1 MRLGPWIL
9 VILACAAPAAT
20 AVDVNVASDEEKK
33 LEQSALTPR
42 EGRGYLDTIAL
53 EEWALARAH
62 RSPSGALWRSCAL
75 PGWGQLYNHQ
85 PVKAG
90 VIMAAEGATLGFAIG
105 NYVTSRRYLREARA
119 ATDDETKK
127 RYYGYHQDYVV
138 DTEFWGWL
146 FVGCIA
152 YSMMDA
158 YVDANLSDWD
168 VKDLPQDKPASSR
181 VNVEPTATGLS
192 ISIGFL

>member
-1 MRLGPWIL
+1 MGLAIRLL
-9 VILACAAPAAT
+9 SLLLCAAAAAT

-33 LEQSALTPR
+33 LEQKALAPR
-42 EGRGYLDTIAL
+42 EGLGYYDTLAL
-53 EEWALARAH
+53 EEWALVHAY

-75 PGWGQLYNHQ
+75 PGWGQLYNRR
-85 PVKAG
+85 PIKAG
-90 VIMAAEGATLGFAIG
+90 AIMAAEGTTLGFAVG
-105 NYVTSRRYLREARA
+105 NYLTSRRYLREARA
-119 ATDDETKK
+119 ADGDAKK
-127 RYYGYHQDYVV
+127 RFYGYHQDYVI

-146 FVGCIA
+146 FVGCVA

-158 YVDANLSDWD
+158 YVDAHLSNWD

-181 VNVEPTATGLS
+181 VTVEPTPAGLS